1 MPQSTDLSELV
12 RQYSGEVNSRIET
25 LTADAAAGGFD
36 AAIDL
41 MVNAIEAG
49 GVIQAFGTGHSEAFA
64 MEIAGRAGGLIPTNK
79 IALRDVV
86 LRGSRDLGDADR
98 IGIGAEPVRRRRT
111 VRDLPDRSGRRVH
124 HRVEFRRQRI
134 HRRSG
139 AEGQGRPGTSSSP

>member
-1 MPQSTDLSELV
+1 MPQSTDLSDLV

-86 LRGSRDLGDADR
+86 LRGNRDLGDLTGSELER
-98 IGIGAEPVRRRRT
+98 EPVRGRRT
-111 VRDLPDRSGRRVH
+111 VRNLPDRSR
-124 HRVEFRRQRI
+124 
-134 HRRSG
+134 
-139 AEGQGRPGTSSSP
+139 TTCSSSRRIPG